1 MNSTVESGS
10 GSTLDGPGVG
20 RGPAVSPGGDVGPD
34 EQLRV
39 VRAELSRIIEPG
51 DLLAGVLLARL
62 GPRQAH
68 ALISGG
74 SEPDAQLTTCLAA
87 DAEEAGIGRRGRR
100 LQDGLARWR
109 ARLAQCDGA
118 RELATIRRFGG
129 GLLIPEDPIWP
140 VELEALGVAAP
151 VALWHRGGTGNPDSS
166 SRDAGLSGQAEQPEQ
181 PVLPWIPRTAAV
193 VGSREITDYGMRAT
207 AEMVE
212 DLVGHGVCV
221 ISGGAYGVDAAAHR
235 AALRLAARRGLGG
248 PGAAPPTVA
257 VLAGG
262 LDRWYPAGNERLL
275 QGVADHGLVLSELP
289 PGAAPT
295 KHRFLQRNRLIAALS
310 AATVIVEARWR
321 SGAQSTAHHA
331 LSLGRPVGAVPG
343 SIFSAT
349 SAGCHRLLRETPTT
363 AVTDA
368 ADVVELMAGDAA
380 STGAMPGSM
389 SGSVPGSPA
398 AEPAGVSP
406 DAANPDDGPSAQ
418 AMLPV
423 TPGGEVGEPGLADAG
438 SRTPPPRTD
447 RSAPTRPQDGMSQE
461 EVLLHDA
468 LPKRGLSTPGKL
480 AAVAGLAMPQVYA
493 ALTRL
498 ERAGHARRVEGRWG
512 RSTPS
517 P

>member
-1 MNSTVESGS
+1 MTSTVEPGS
-10 GSTLDGPGVG
+10 GSTLDGPGAG
-20 RGPAVSPGGDVGPD
+20 RVSAASPGGDGGPD
-34 EQLRV
+34 EELRV

-68 ALISGG
+68 ALIRGDA
-74 SEPDAQLTTCLAA
+74 EPDAQLTTCLAA

-109 ARLAQCDGA
+109 ARLGQCDGA

-129 GLLIPEDPIWP
+129 GLLIPEDHLWP
-140 VELEALGVAAP
+140 AELEALGVAAP
-151 VALWHRGGTGNPDSS
+151 VALWHRGGTGSPDAP
-166 SRDAGLSGQAEQPEQ
+166 SREAEQLDQSAPAEPPERPEQ
-181 PVLPWIPRTAAV
+181 PVLPWVPRTAAV

-235 AALRLAARRGLGG
+235 AALRLAAQRGLGG

-310 AATVIVEARWR
+310 AATIIVEARWR

-331 LSLGRPVGAVPG
+331 LALGRPVGAVPG

-380 STGAMPGSM
+380 SA
-389 SGSVPGSPA
+389 GSP
-398 AEPAGVSP
+398 PAGRST
-406 DAANPDDGPSAQ
+406 Q
-418 AMLPV
+418 TMLPV
-423 TPGGEVGEPGLADAG
+423 MSGGDAG
-438 SRTPPPRTD
+438 ESGKTGDPGEAGDAGGTGPGARTPPPRSD
-447 RSAPTRPQDGMSQE
+447 RSAPARPQDGMSQE

-498 ERAGHARRVEGRWG
+498 ERAGHARRVDGRWG

>member
-1 MNSTVESGS
+1 MSTSVGTGTGAALDESARGS
-10 GSTLDGPGVG
+10 
-20 RGPAVSPGGDVGPD
+20 RGPVVSPGGDGERD
-34 EQLRV
+34 EELRV

-62 GPRQAH
+62 GPRRTH

-74 SEPDAQLTTCLAA
+74 AEPDAQLTTCLAA
-87 DAEEAGIGRRGRR
+87 GAEEVGIGRRGRR

-109 ARLAQCDGA
+109 ARLGQCDGA
-118 RELATIRRFGG
+118 RELATMRRFGG
-129 GLLIPEDPIWP
+129 GLLIPEDPGWP
-140 VELEALGVAAP
+140 VELEALGAAAP
-151 VALWHRGGTGNPDSS
+151 VALWHRGGTGGPDSP
-166 SRDAGLSGQAEQPEQ
+166 SRDVEQPELSEQ

-193 VGSREITDYGMRAT
+193 VGSREITDYGLRAT

-235 AALRLAARRGLGG
+235 AALRVAERRGLGG

-368 ADVVELMAGDAA
+368 ADVVELMAGDALSA
-380 STGAMPGSM
+380 
-389 SGSVPGSPA
+389 GSP
-398 AEPAGVSP
+398 PGGRST
-406 DAANPDDGPSAQ
+406 Q

-423 TPGGEVGEPGLADAG
+423 IPGGEREGPGAG
-438 SRTPPPRTD
+438 AGPRTPPPRTD
-447 RSAPTRPQDGMSQE
+447 RSAPVRPQDGMSQE

-468 LPKRGLSTPGKL
+468 LPKRGSSTPGKL

>member
-1 MNSTVESGS
+1 M
-10 GSTLDGPGVG
+10 
-20 RGPAVSPGGDVGPD
+20 
-34 EQLRV
+34 
-39 VRAELSRIIEPG
+39 RAELSRIIEPG

-62 GPRQAH
+62 GPRQTH

-74 SEPDAQLTTCLAA
+74 AEPDAQLTTCLAA

-109 ARLAQCDGA
+109 ARLGQCDGA

-129 GLLIPEDPIWP
+129 GLLIPEDPSWP
-140 VELEALGVAAP
+140 TELEALGIAAP
-151 VALWHRGGTGNPDSS
+151 VALWHRGGTRGPDAP
-166 SRDAGLSGQAEQPEQ
+166 SRDAERLDQSAPAEQSEMPEQ

-363 AVTDA
+363 VVTDA

-380 STGAMPGSM
+380 PAGST
-389 SGSVPGSPA
+389 PGSPA
-398 AEPAGVSP
+398 AGRTAAGSTGAAP
-406 DAANPDDGPSAQ
+406 DAAPSDDGRPAQ

-423 TPGGEVGEPGLADAG
+423 MPGEEVGEPGVSGSG

-447 RSAPTRPQDGMSQE
+447 RSAPARPQDGMSQE

>member
-1 MNSTVESGS
+1 MNSTVEPGS
-10 GSTLDGPGVG
+10 GSTLDSPGIG
-20 RGPAVSPGGDVGPD
+20 RGPAVSPEGDGGPD
-34 EQLRV
+34 EDLRV

-74 SEPDAQLTTCLAA
+74 AEPDAQLTTCLAA

-109 ARLAQCDGA
+109 ARLGQCDGA

-129 GLLIPEDPIWP
+129 GLLIPEDPGWP
-140 VELEALGVAAP
+140 AELDALGVAAP
-151 VALWHRGGTGNPDSS
+151 VALWHRGGTRGPDAP
-166 SRDAGLSGQAEQPEQ
+166 SRDAEQKDQPEEPGLAEQ

-235 AALRLAARRGLGG
+235 AALRLAARRGHGG

-331 LSLGRPVGAVPG
+331 LALGRPVGAVPG

-363 AVTDA
+363 VVTDA

-380 STGAMPGSM
+380 PAGSM
-389 SGSVPGSPA
+389 PGSPA
-398 AEPAGVSP
+398 AGSTGAAP
-406 DAANPDDGPSAQ
+406 DAAPSDDGRPAQ
-418 AMLPV
+418 TMLPV
-423 TPGGEVGEPGLADAG
+423 TPGGEVGEVGESGVSDSG

-447 RSAPTRPQDGMSQE
+447 RSAPARPQDGMSQE